1 MLPIDRS
8 LSDALVNA
16 LVGQL
21 REVGDTRAG
30 ESALMR
36 WLMALAKTVFS
47 RFLERLDEGPC
58 VELDG
63 ETWFA
68 ACRSNRTYET
78 RFGAVTIERNLYRSE
93 RNGPTRCLVEERA
106 GIILGGWTSDAAR
119 LACLLLSNLSSR
131 TAASFLAEM
140 GGLSPSRTKLQNLPS
155 KVHALLEPARPEV
168 EDDLRLKAEIPTEAV
183 SVAVSLDGV
192 MVKEQISNR
201 GERVE
206 AAREAGRKVGG
217 PIGSTEAS
225 VGSLSFYDVA
235 GDRLATRRFARMPE
249 AGKVT
254 LKSILRAELAH
265 IREQRPDLVVVA
277 LSDGAPNHWSFLSD
291 LEPDHEVVDAYHVL
305 EHVKRRLDR
314 TLGVN
319 SHATQAAYSSMKET
333 LLTVENGHTKVFA
346 KLVAIEK
353 KHGKHKPRKTVGRGA
368 QPTFY
373 ERHSGRMRFLELRSL
388 KLPIGSGVIEGTA
401 RYMVVDRL
409 RRTGMRWKSTG
420 GQAILT
426 LRQHAAN
433 DQFNEAWSHVER
445 LAAA

>member
-1 MLPIDRS
+1 MLSIDRS
-8 LSDALVNA
+8 LSEPLVNA

-21 REVGDTRAG
+21 LEVADTRAG
-30 ESALMR
+30 EAALML
-36 WLMALAKTVFS
+36 WLMALAKAVFS
-47 RFLERLDEGPC
+47 RFLERLDEGPS
-58 VELDG
+58 VDVDG
-63 ETWFA
+63 ETWVA
-68 ACRSNRTYET
+68 ACRSHRTYET

-131 TAASFLAEM
+131 TAAGFLAEM

-155 KVHALLEPARPEV
+155 KVHALLEPARQEV
-168 EDDLRLKAEIPTEAV
+168 EEDLRLKAEIPREAV

-206 AAREAGRKVGG
+206 AARKEGRKVGG

-225 VGSLSFYDVA
+225 VGSLSFYDAA

-249 AGKVT
+249 PGKAT
-254 LKSILRAELAH
+254 LKSVLRAELAL
-265 IREQRPDLVVVA
+265 IRDQRPDLVVVA
-277 LSDGAPNHWSFLSD
+277 VSDGAPNHWSFLSD
-291 LEPDHEVVDAYHVL
+291 LEPDHQVVDAYHVL
-305 EHVKRRLDR
+305 EHIKRRLDR
-314 TLGVN
+314 ALGVN
-319 SHATQAAYSSMKET
+319 SHATQSTYKAMKEGLFAT
-333 LLTVENGHTKVFA
+333 SGGHEPVFA
-346 KLVAIEK
+346 ALVAIEK
-353 KHGKHKPRKTVGRGA
+353 MTGRYKPKKQKGRGV

-373 ERHSGRMRFLELRSL
+373 ERHSGRMRFLELRAL
-388 KLPIGSGVIEGTA
+388 NLPIGSGVIEGTA

-409 RRTGMRWKSTG
+409 RRTGMRWKTTG

-433 DQFNEAWSHVER
+433 DQFNQAWRHVER